1 MSAQMTDDPARRWYL
16 AQIKPNAFQ
25 IAERN
30 LRRQGF
36 AVFAPTL
43 AQTVRRMG
51 RTIAEQRPLFPGYL
65 FVGFAPE
72 TAPWRA
78 INGTYGVS
86 RLVSFSAAVPAEV
99 PLAIV
104 SGLIARCDDAAR
116 LLPPKVFAPGTEVQL
131 IGGPF
136 ADFVA
141 TVEAMAPDRRVW
153 VLLECMGQTARVAVP
168 VEGLRAR

>member
-1 MSAQMTDDPARRWYL
+1 MAFDPELRWHL

-43 AQTVRRMG
+43 AQTIRRAG
-51 RTIAEQRPLFPGYL
+51 RFVPEQRPLFPGYL
-65 FVGFAPE
+65 FVGFVPQS
-72 TAPWRA
+72 APWSA
-78 INGTYGVS
+78 INSTSGVS
-86 RLVSFSAAVPAEV
+86 RLVSFRAGSPAEV
-99 PLAIV
+99 PQPII
-104 SGLIARCDDAAR
+104 SGLMARCDEAAQ
-116 LLPPKVFAPGTEVQL
+116 LLPPKDLAPGTEVQL

-136 ADFVA
+136 ADFIG

-153 VLLECMGQTARVAVP
+153 VLLECMGQTARLAVK
-168 VEGLRAR
+168 VEGLREK